1 MTTVLL
7 IRHGRST
14 ANTAGILAGRTPGV
28 ELDERGRAQA
38 GALAERLTGVRLDA
52 VVSSPLERT
61 RQTAEHLLAGR
72 PDTLLEFDERFTECD
87 YGTWSGRTLKS
98 LAQEP
103 LWRTVQAH
111 PAAAAFPDGESL
123 AALSARAV
131 AGVRGWNAKLG
142 EQATY
147 AVVSHGDVIK
157 AIAADA
163 LGMHLDLFQRIQID
177 PCSLTVVRYHGTRPA
192 VLRLNDLGGEV
203 AGLEQPVPHE
213 HAEAGAREAA
223 DGSGPQDASD
233 APVGGGAGA

>member
-14 ANTAGILAGRTPGV
+14 ANTAGILAGRSPGV
-28 ELDERGRAQA
+28 DLDEHGTAQA
-38 GALAERLTGVRLDA
+38 ARLAARLAEVRLDA
-52 VVSSPLERT
+52 IVASPLERT
-61 RQTAEHLLAGR
+61 RQTAQPLAADR
-72 PDTLLEFDERFTECD
+72 PDTLFELDERFTECD

-98 LAQEP
+98 LAEEP

-111 PAAAAFPDGESL
+111 PSAAYFPDGESL
-123 AALSARAV
+123 AAVSARAV
-131 AGVRGWNAKLG
+131 AAVRAWNAKLG

-163 LGMHLDLFQRIQID
+163 LGMHLDLFQRINVD
-177 PCSLTVVRYHGTRPA
+177 PCSLTVVRYHDTRPA
-192 VLRLNDLGGEV
+192 LLRLNDNGGDV
-203 AGLEQPVPHE
+203 AGLVAAAAP
-213 HAEAGAREAA
+213 EAGAA
-223 DGSGPQDASD
+223 GD